1 MADVARSK
9 ANSGD
14 AQLADRRSRRAAG
27 QEVFDTLAQDYLG
40 RSGVSRGP
48 MFGSEGLM
56 ANGKFFAFV
65 GRSGDLVLKLS
76 ETQTTALVEAGEA
89 TAVRAGRRRR
99 RRSRPQRTPLQTR
112 RCQQANFVVYRHH
125 ALAAM
130 RTDRTG
136 GRPDRA

>member
-89 TAVRAGRRRR
+89 TAVRAGRN
-99 RRSRPQRTPLQTR
+99 PTR
-112 RCQQANFVVYRHH
+112 EWVNVPM
-125 ALAAM
+125 AADGK
-130 RTDRTG
+130 TDRWQKLLSDAYQNAT
-136 GRPDRA
+136 RK